1 MMAAFMKWLVLGWSL
16 VVVILWAFLSFR
28 QWVGDQPLFH
38 GREDVWGFMGIV
50 FLTWIIPI
58 AFFAFFGYLAY
69 SSKSKQDK

>member
-1 MMAAFMKWLVLGWSL
+1 MAVFMKWLVLGWSL
-16 VVVILWAFLSFR
+16 VVVVLWAFLSFR
-28 QWVGDQPLFH
+28 QWVGDQPLFYS
-38 GREDVWGFMGIV
+38 REDVSGFMGIV